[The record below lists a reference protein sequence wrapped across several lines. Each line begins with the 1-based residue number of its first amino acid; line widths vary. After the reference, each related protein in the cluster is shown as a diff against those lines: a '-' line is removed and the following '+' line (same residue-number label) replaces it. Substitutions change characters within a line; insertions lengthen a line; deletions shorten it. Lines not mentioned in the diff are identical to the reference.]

1 MKKWLFFLILS
12 VLLAGCAKTK
22 IVDDI
27 GLVQVVAYDV
37 EDENK
42 LQGTFAV
49 SAYKD
54 SGEGQTKIYSA
65 SGKTSKEVLAR
76 ASEKS
81 SGPLELGQLRMIIFD
96 KKLAK
101 KGMKEIL
108 ETANRIPN
116 IGNSVY
122 LAITN
127 EKGESLLKGTY
138 SKEKGV
144 STYLSSLIEQNIK
157 NGVQPETNLYL
168 FLNQLYDDARDS
180 YLPLISKKEN
190 SLEVN
195 GVVLFKRYRM
205 VDTLSSKDLFIFKV
219 LTDKFQHGTYQFH
232 LPGFSDNYATIE
244 NIRAGTKYKMKG
256 NSRNPFIDAHIQ
268 VTGEIQE
275 ITKTKSLDNAKEI
288 RKLEKIMENEIEQK
302 ATKLIKRFINKGT
315 DPIGL
320 RKFGR
325 TQTRKWNDK
334 EWDNSYKHLRFHVTA
349 DVKITQSGVTE

>member
-1 MKKWLFFLILS
+1 MKQWVFFLILS
-12 VLLAGCAKTK
+12 VLLIGCAKTK

-27 GLVQVVAYDV
+27 DLIQVASYDLEA
-37 EDENK
+37 EDK
-42 LQGTFAV
+42 LRGTFAI
-49 SAYKD
+49 SAYKS

-65 SGKTSKEVLAR
+65 LGKTSKEVLAR

-108 ETANRIPN
+108 ETMNRLPS
-116 IGNSVY
+116 IGNAIH
-122 LAITN
+122 LAIAN
-127 EKGESLLKGTY
+127 ERGESLLKGNY
-138 SKEKGV
+138 SKEQGV

-180 YLPLISKKEN
+180 YLPLISKKGN
-190 SLEVN
+190 LLELN
-195 GVVLFKRYRM
+195 GVVLFKRYKM
-205 VDTLSSKDLFIFKV
+205 VDTLASKDLFIFKM
-219 LTDKFQHGTYQFH
+219 LTDKFKHGTYQFH

-268 VTGEIQE
+268 VKGEIQE
-275 ITKTKSLDNAKEI
+275 LTKTKNLDNAKEI
-288 RKLEKIMENEIEQK
+288 RKLEKIMENELEKK

-334 EWDNSYKHLRFHVTA
+334 EWENSYKHLRFHVTA
-349 DVKITQSGVTE
+349 DVKIIQSGVTE